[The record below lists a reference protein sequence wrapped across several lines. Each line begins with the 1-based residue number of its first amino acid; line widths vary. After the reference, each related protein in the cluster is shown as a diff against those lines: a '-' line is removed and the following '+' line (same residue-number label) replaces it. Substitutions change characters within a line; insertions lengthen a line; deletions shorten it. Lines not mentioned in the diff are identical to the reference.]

1 MCMCACMQNYFSCVR
16 LFGTLANECQI
27 DEWTEIV
34 YTLLTPYAILCF
46 PASFPLY
53 TSGLELAKKV
63 VCALS
68 GRQTSSRSHYSVKAT
83 MFTCGISRED
93 SGKLSSLSSAV
104 FPVHSP
110 SVQLFFP
117 NCWPCWQ
124 TMAPGSPPDG
134 WQKTIKALATQRHI
148 FL

>member
-1 MCMCACMQNYFSCVR
+1 MCMCACMRNYFSCVR
-16 LFGTLANECQI
+16 LFGTLANESQI

-46 PASFPLY
+46 PTSFPLY

-63 VCALS
+63 VCALF

-93 SGKLSSLSSAV
+93 SRLQIVLTLLCCVSSS
-104 FPVHSP
+104 FP
-110 SVQLFFP
+110 QCTAFFP
-117 NCWPCWQ
+117 
-124 TMAPGSPPDG
+124 
-134 WQKTIKALATQRHI
+134 
-148 FL
+148 

>member
-1 MCMCACMQNYFSCVR
+1 MCACMQNYFSCVR

-117 NCWPCWQ
+117 NC
-124 TMAPGSPPDG
+124 
-134 WQKTIKALATQRHI
+134 
-148 FL
+148 